1 MQVLISI
8 KHILKSLTCL
18 EGITTVKSQMLQS
31 PLYFP
36 DLVALADGKPAYPN
50 HRDCLLSLRAGRK
63 KLLNSVS
70 ADLTYGIM

>member
-18 EGITTVKSQMLQS
+18 EGITTVKSQILQS

-36 DLVALADGKPAYPN
+36 DLVALAD
-50 HRDCLLSLRAGRK
+50 
-63 KLLNSVS
+63 
-70 ADLTYGIM
+70 